1 MGPRWYTETI
11 WCLCRRIGVDLQDTL
26 TKLAQAAR
34 NAARPLARASAAQR
48 TAAIAA
54 LARGVRTHAEFIEG
68 ANREDLKLGAASG
81 LSKAML
87 DRLDITGTRLTDLA
101 AALDEIAAQPDP
113 LGAVTRTW
121 QRPNGLDIH
130 KVRLPL
136 GVVLMIYESRP
147 NVTLDAAALCL
158 RSGNVAI
165 LRGGSEAA
173 HTNAAL
179 AGVVQEALAS
189 SGLPVEAVQ
198 LVPTQ
203 EREAIDLLLQMDDC
217 IDLVIPRGGEALIR
231 RVSQNSRIPVV
242 RHYKGVCHVYV
253 DAKADTEAAL
263 RIAENAK
270 VQRPG
275 VCNAME
281 TLLVDA
287 AIAPS
292 FLPRALQHL
301 QAQGVQLRGCERT
314 CAIVPGTAAA
324 SVQDWDTEYLDLIL
338 AVRVV
343 DGVNGA
349 IEHIDR
355 HGTQHTASIVSE
367 DAEAI
372 AQFTQQVDASC
383 VLVNA
388 STRFNDGGELG
399 LGAEMGVSTTRIH
412 AYGPMGAEAL
422 TAEKYVV
429 YGHGQVRG
437 QASICAS
444 ERK

>member
-1 MGPRWYTETI
+1 MN
-11 WCLCRRIGVDLQDTL
+11 LQQTL
-26 TKLAQAAR
+26 TQLAQAAR
-34 NAARPLARASAAQR
+34 NAARPLARAPAAQR

-54 LARGVRTHAEFIEG
+54 LAQGVRVHAALIER
-68 ANREDLKLGAASG
+68 ANQEDLSHGQAAG
-81 LSKAML
+81 LSPAML
-87 DRLDITGTRLTDLA
+87 DRLNIGGPRLQALA
-101 AALDEIAAQPDP
+101 HTLEEIAAQPDP

-121 QRPNGLDIH
+121 QRPNGLDVR

-173 HTNAAL
+173 RTNAAL
-179 AGVVQEALAS
+179 AQAVQEALAS
-189 SGLPVEAVQ
+189 AGLPAEAVQ

-203 EREAIDLLLQMDDC
+203 AREAIDLLLRMDDC

-231 RVSQNSRIPVV
+231 RVVHNSRIPVV

-253 DAKADTEAAL
+253 DGAAALEPAL
-263 RIAENAK
+263 RIVENAK

-287 AIAPS
+287 AIAPK
-292 FLPRALQHL
+292 FLPLAL
-301 QAQGVQLRGCERT
+301 AQLKARGVELRGCPRT
-314 CAIVPGTAAA
+314 CALVPGTAAA
-324 SVQDWDTEYLDLIL
+324 TVQDWDTEYLDLVL
-338 AVRVV
+338 AVRVI
-343 DGVNGA
+343 DGVQGA

-355 HGTQHTASIVSE
+355 HGTHHTASIVSE
-367 DAEAI
+367 DAAAI
-372 AQFTQQVDASC
+372 AQFTEQVDASC

-429 YGHGQVRG
+429 YGHGQIRG
-437 QASICAS
+437 QA
-444 ERK
+444 

>member
-1 MGPRWYTETI
+1 M
-11 WCLCRRIGVDLQDTL
+11 DLQDTL
-26 TKLAQAAR
+26 TKLGQAAR
-34 NAARPLARASAAQR
+34 NAARPLARATAAQR

-54 LARGVRTHAEFIEG
+54 MAQGVRTHAARIER
-68 ANREDLKLGAASG
+68 ANQEDLRLGREAG
-81 LSKAML
+81 LGNAML
-87 DRLDITGTRLTDLA
+87 DRLDVGGARLQALA

-113 LGAVTRTW
+113 LGAVTRSWT
-121 QRPNGLDIH
+121 RPNGLDVR

-173 HTNAAL
+173 HTNAAF
-179 AGVVQEALAS
+179 AQVIEEALAH
-189 SGLPVEAVQ
+189 SGLPAEAVQ
-198 LVPTQ
+198 RVPTQ
-203 EREAIDLLLQMDDC
+203 AREAIDWLLQMDEH

-231 RVSQNSRIPVV
+231 RVAQNSRIPVV

-253 DAKADTEAAL
+253 DAAAQIETAL

-270 VQRPG
+270 AQRPG

-287 AIAPS
+287 AIAPA
-292 FLPRALQHL
+292 FLPRAIAQL
-301 QAQGVQLRGCERT
+301 QARGIEVRGCPRT
-314 CAIVPGTAAA
+314 CAWVPGTAAA
-324 SVQDWDTEYLDLIL
+324 TTADWDTEYLDLIL

-343 DGVNGA
+343 GGVTGA

-367 DAEAI
+367 DAKAI
-372 AQFTQQVDASC
+372 EQFTQQVDASC

-437 QASICAS
+437 QA
-444 ERK
+444 